1 MFLYVS
7 LHKCKDVC
15 ASALPCRDCE
25 GKVILSPK
33 NHHQDRSVTENSP
46 NDRVKWYYDK
56 KSLISTPSDLKINAD
71 MKQETT
77 RTGRKASI
85 ADTLLTKADPLT

>member
-1 MFLYVS
+1 M
-7 LHKCKDVC
+7 
-15 ASALPCRDCE
+15 
-25 GKVILSPK
+25 
-33 NHHQDRSVTENSP
+33 TENCP

-56 KSLISTPSDLKINAD
+56 KSVNFDPSDLKINAD

-77 RTGRKASI
+77 RTGRKASM